1 VIAWSGNGV
10 PRTWAPCVA
19 HPEPCPRERAGCGWT
34 GWGRVGR
41 REERMALRYAGLAFF
56 LNMID

>member
-1 VIAWSGNGV
+1 MGCPG
-10 PRTWAPCVA
+10 PRRRAYA
-19 HPEPCPRERAGCGWT
+19 HSEPCSRGHAGCEWT

-41 REERMALRYAGLAFF
+41 REECMALRYAGLAFF